1 MNPYRHQLDSHGR
14 LEATVRA
21 EEKALGL
28 AVDVTVPPPKM
39 MAARAPTPA
48 EVHARI
54 LARAEADPWWAAL
67 LESEARS

>member
-28 AVDVTVPPPKM
+28 AVDVTSAPP
-39 MAARAPTPA
+39 RATDHTPTPA
-48 EVHARI
+48 EVHART
-54 LARAEADPWWAAL
+54 LARAKTDPWWAAL